1 MSNRSTMLT
10 SSIGGKVIM
19 ALSGVG
25 LVLFILVHMAG
36 NLQMFSGQEAM
47 NNYGVA
53 LRKFGP
59 LLWVIRLGLL
69 GIFLAHVIYALRL
82 KLQNRAARPVAYV
95 SKSTVRATL
104 ASRTMVLSGLIV
116 LAFGA
121 YHLLHFTFG
130 LTDAHNFHLTDAQG
144 RHDIYNMVV
153 RGFQNVPVSIFY
165 VVAMVLLFSH
175 LSHGASSFFQSL
187 GWNHPRYNA
196 LIERIG
202 TVVAWLV
209 CLGFVS
215 VPLAVLLG
223 IIKPAGGM

>member
-1 MSNRSTMLT
+1 MSNRSAMLT

-25 LVLFILVHMAG
+25 LVLFLLVHMAG
-36 NLQMFSGQEAM
+36 NLQMFLGPEAM

-53 LRKFGP
+53 LRKLGP

-69 GIFLAHVIYALRL
+69 GIFVAHAIYAIRL

-95 SKSTVRATL
+95 AKKTVKATL

-116 LAFGA
+116 LAFA
-121 YHLLHFTFG
+121 VYHLLHFTFG
-130 LTDAHNFHLTDAQG
+130 VTDPRHFQLTDSQG

-153 RGFQNVPVSIFY
+153 HGFQNVFVSGFY
-165 VVAMVLLFSH
+165 ILAMVLLFSH

-187 GWNHPRYNA
+187 GWNHPRYNSF
-196 LIERIG
+196 IKKFG
-202 TVVAWLV
+202 PVVAWLI
-209 CLGFVS
+209 CLGFVA

-223 IIKPAGGM
+223 LIEPVGGN